1 MASAFVPE
9 VGTVNAKASP
19 KTSTRHI
26 PIPLSSFPPGSHPAC
41 GTDGSACQ
49 CSRQTGRCL
58 ILVMLTQP
66 YLPMYVN
73 WLHAIAKISPDMD
86 VLVLS
91 EDRES
96 CQWLHTSGLQPGV
109 THVLRPRRWKG
120 VARQLEDGPSGNTT
134 ISAECAS
141 NATLPPNSSAYG
153 SPGFAMLAR
162 RRAGHIRR
170 AVRHR
175 CCVIWSDLDAVW
187 LRDPSRYLGNAPE
200 RCNFLAPQHKCTSGE
215 GDRCFDSAFSAFFW
229 DEHNSVPM
237 LMRRWASLLPKVGPR
252 AAKKPKIS
260 IGRMASFDDAV
271 ADQHRG
277 ACALP
282 ESHFPD
288 SRTLSW
294 TDGQLGAS
302 AATSQS
308 DSPFIVHA
316 DFAGIPQKV
325 RHLRSSGLWKKGS
338 RREVAR
344 VSGTPL

>member
-1 MASAFVPE
+1 MEFHTFFVNLR
-9 VGTVNAKASP
+9 VGTTKGGEECP
-19 KTSTRHI
+19 LTS
-26 PIPLSSFPPGSHPAC
+26 
-41 GTDGSACQ
+41 
-49 CSRQTGRCL
+49 
-58 ILVMLTQP
+58 
-66 YLPMYVN
+66 
-73 WLHAIAKISPDMD
+73 
-86 VLVLS
+86 
-91 EDRES
+91 
-96 CQWLHTSGLQPGV
+96 
-109 THVLRPRRWKG
+109 
-120 VARQLEDGPSGNTT
+120 
-134 ISAECAS
+134 
-141 NATLPPNSSAYG
+141 
-153 SPGFAMLAR
+153 
-162 RRAGHIRR
+162 
-170 AVRHR
+170 
-175 CCVIWSDLDAVW
+175 
-187 LRDPSRYLGNAPE
+187 
-200 RCNFLAPQHKCTSGE
+200 
-215 GDRCFDSAFSAFFW
+215 
-229 DEHNSVPM
+229 
-237 LMRRWASLLPKVGPR
+237 LMTFEVETSLLPKVGPR
-252 AAKKPKIS
+252 AAKKPKFS